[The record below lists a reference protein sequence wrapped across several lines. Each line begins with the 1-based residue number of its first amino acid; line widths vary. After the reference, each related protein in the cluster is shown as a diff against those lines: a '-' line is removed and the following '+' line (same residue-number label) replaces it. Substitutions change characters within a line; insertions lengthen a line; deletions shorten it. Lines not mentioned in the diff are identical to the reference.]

1 MYKFI
6 NVLAAY
12 KHSDL
17 TLTEYTDIV
26 SIDLIHHYI
35 IEIID
40 VMLAEAANLRNV
52 QVSDEEITSFIKQ
65 LHQAKAAIHHKR
77 MAAYEE
83 MSKTLMMIE
92 STKIYERKLEDSFER
107 MQRN

>member
-1 MYKFI
+1 
-6 NVLAAY
+6 
-12 KHSDL
+12 
-17 TLTEYTDIV
+17 
-26 SIDLIHHYI
+26 
-35 IEIID
+35 
-40 VMLAEAANLRNV
+40 MLAEAANLRNV

-92 STKIYERKLEDSFER
+92 STRIYEKKLEDSFDR